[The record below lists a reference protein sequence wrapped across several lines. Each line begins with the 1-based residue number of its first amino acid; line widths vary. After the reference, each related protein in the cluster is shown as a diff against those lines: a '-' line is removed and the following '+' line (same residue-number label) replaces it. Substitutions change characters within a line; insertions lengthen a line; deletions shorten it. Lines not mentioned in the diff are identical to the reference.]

1 MRFFMEI
8 LNKMKKSKIFEQISD
23 SDLKA
28 LHFCFKTRVL
38 EVKKG
43 DVLIDEGQPFESI
56 VLVLDGHLRTV
67 INDYYGG
74 TSILADYTTGDA
86 VGIEEAFSGSTI
98 AQYTL
103 VAIENTQVLTM
114 NKYRVVQPCENMCPR
129 HTQLQ
134 NNLVKIISQKNIQLI
149 QKFNHITKPSTKD
162 KVLAYLQFISR
173 QQNSRYFDIP
183 FNRQE
188 LADYLSVDRSALSFE
203 LSKLKKQGIIDFN
216 KNHFMLK

>member
-1 MRFFMEI
+1 MEI
-8 LNKMKKSKIFEQISD
+8 LKKMKMSKIFENISEAD
-23 SDLKA
+23 IKA

-38 EVKKG
+38 DIKKG
-43 DVLIDEGQPFESI
+43 DILIDEGEPFESI
-56 VLVLDGHLRTV
+56 VLILEGHLRTI
-67 INDYYGG
+67 INDYYGN
-74 TSILADYTTGDA
+74 TSILADYYTGEA
-86 VGIEEAFSGSTI
+86 VGVEEAFSGSNI

-103 VAIENTQVLTM
+103 IAMQDTQVLTM
-114 NKYRVVQPCENMCPR
+114 NKYRVIYPCNNMCLR
-129 HTQLQ
+129 HTQIQ
-134 NNLVKIISQKNIQLI
+134 NNLVKIISQKNIELM

-162 KVLAYLQFISR
+162 KVLAYLHYISKN
-173 QQNSRYFDIP
+173 QNSRYFDIP

>member
-1 MRFFMEI
+1 MEI
-8 LNKMKKSKIFEQISD
+8 LQKMKKSKIFENISN
-23 SDLKA
+23 SDIKA

-43 DVLIDEGQPFESI
+43 DILIDEDQPFESI

-67 INDYYGG
+67 ISDIYGG
-74 TSILADYTTGDA
+74 SSILADYFTGDA
-86 VGIEEAFSGSTI
+86 VGIEEAYSGETN
-98 AQYTL
+98 AKYTL
-103 VAIENTQVLTM
+103 TAIEDTQVLLM

-134 NNLVKIISQKNIQLI
+134 NNLVKIISQKNIELM

-162 KVLAYLQFISR
+162 KVLAYLQYVSKK
-173 QQNSRYFDIP
+173 QNSKYFDIP

-188 LADYLSVDRSALSFE
+188 LADYLSVDRSALSYE
-203 LSKLKKQGIIDFN
+203 LCKLRDKGILDFT

>member
-1 MRFFMEI
+1 MEI
-8 LNKMKKSKIFEQISD
+8 LKKMQNSKIFENIGEND
-23 SDLKA
+23 IKA

-43 DVLIDEGQPFESI
+43 EVLVDEDSPFESI

-67 INDYYGG
+67 ITDYYGNN
-74 TSILADYTTGDA
+74 SILAEYFTGDA
-86 VGIEEAFSGSTI
+86 VGIEEAYSGATL

-103 VAIENTQVLTM
+103 IAMENTQVLLM
-114 NKYRVVQPCENMCPR
+114 NKFRVINPCANMCPR

-134 NNLVKIISQKNIQLI
+134 NNLVKIISQKNIELM
-149 QKFNHITKPSTKD
+149 QKFNHITKHSTKD
-162 KVLAYLQFISR
+162 KVLAYLQYISKK
-173 QQNSRYFDIP
+173 QNSRYFDIP

-203 LSKLKKQGIIDFN
+203 LSKMKKQGILDFN

>member
-1 MRFFMEI
+1 MEI
-8 LNKMKKSKIFEQISD
+8 LQKMKKSKIFEEISEND
-23 SDLKA
+23 IKA
-28 LHFCFKTRVL
+28 LHFCFKTRVIDI
-38 EVKKG
+38 KKG
-43 DVLIDEGQPFESI
+43 DVLLDEGEPFESI

-74 TSILADYTTGDA
+74 SSILADYYSGDA
-86 VGIEEAFSGSTI
+86 VGIEEAFCGNTL

-103 VAIENTQVLTM
+103 IAMEDTQVLTM
-114 NKYRVVQPCENMCPR
+114 NKYKVIYPCENMCVR

-134 NNLVKIISQKNIQLI
+134 NNLVKIISHKNIELM

-162 KVLAYLQFISR
+162 KVLAYLQYISKKE
-173 QQNSRYFDIP
+173 NSKYFDIP

>member
-1 MRFFMEI
+1 MEI
-8 LNKMKKSKIFEQISD
+8 LNKMKKSKVFDNISEFD
-23 SDLKA
+23 IKA
-28 LHFCFKTRVL
+28 LHFCFKTKVL
-38 EVKKG
+38 DVKKG
-43 DVLIDEGQPFESI
+43 DILIDEDQPFESI
-56 VLVLDGHLRTV
+56 VLVLSGHLRSI

-74 TSILADYTTGDA
+74 NSIIADYHSGDA
-86 VGIEEAFSGSTI
+86 VGIEEAFSGYTV

-103 VAIENTQVLTM
+103 IAMEDTQVLTM
-114 NKYRVVQPCENMCPR
+114 NKYRVITPCENMCPR
-129 HTQLQ
+129 HIQLQ
-134 NNLVKIISQKNIQLI
+134 NNLVKIISQKNIELI

-162 KVLAYLQFISR
+162 KVLAYLQFMSKK
-173 QQNSRYFDIP
+173 QNSKYFDIP